1 MTGLTRMFGLAVLGM
16 AMATRSVYAADIDPS
31 AVDFKTPAD
40 IKWVRNAAGTNE
52 SAVLTRQFLNR
63 EIEAADQGVIALIGR
78 RLLAQA
84 GKT

>member
-1 MTGLTRMFGLAVLGM
+1 MFGLAVLGM

-52 SAVLTRQFLNR
+52 SAVLF
-63 EIEAADQGVIALIGR
+63 GYPS
-78 RLLAQA
+78 
-84 GKT
+84 